1 MPLRTVSL
9 TPMLTQKP
17 TQKPTLKQAQ
27 PRPKEQEGSKTYPS
41 WYKFRQ

>member
-17 TQKPTLKQAQ
+17 KQA
-27 PRPKEQEGSKTYPS
+27 RPKEQAGSKTYPS